1 MKMKYWALSLLA
13 CGGMLAC
20 TNDEVAENNG
30 KEEGTEVSY
39 LAVNVMNTVGPGSRA
54 LPTGYESGSIEE
66 NEISTMRFYLFNS
79 DGTPYTL
86 TGGTNCVTAS
96 YSEDTD
102 NDQTTSTV
110 EEVGNAVLV
119 IEGST
124 ATPPASVVAILNYDP
139 GTGGTDAFA
148 GKNLTQLK
156 AETGNYGA
164 TGDGQF
170 IMSNSVYNNGTT
182 IGEVSVVGKVEKSSA
197 AALANPVEIYVERV
211 VAKVRVSDGR
221 NQPATSG
228 TYLVSGSE
236 DNNNAIYAVVEG
248 WQVADYNNKSFILKN
263 ITSSWTNAGLGFSST
278 DPWSSSDY
286 HRSFWATSVAFDG
299 NNSAGNNSWNNISST
314 LGTSVVYTQENTS
327 TSESIDAEENNL
339 TKVIV
344 AATLKKKDDS
354 GTLQPVS
361 IYKLY
366 GADYAGE
373 DDILKEI
380 AGKYTEKYYTLT
392 APNTYTS
399 IDAGDLEFKTP
410 ADLGDNSIASY
421 YVVAQVKNGNIIYK
435 KGEGDTYI
443 DATSECN
450 GELKS
455 IPVQIW
461 NGGKTYYYTTIKH
474 LGSTGS
480 IAEYGVVRNHIYE
493 VKINNIQGLGT
504 PVYDP
509 SEVIVPVTPGDE
521 VSYIAAR
528 INILSWRVVSN
539 NVTLGE

>member
-39 LAVNVMNTVGPGSRA
+39 LAVNVMNTVGSGSRA
-54 LPTGYESGSIEE
+54 LPTGYEEGSEDE
-66 NEISTMRFYLFNS
+66 NKISTMRFYLFNS
-79 DGTPYTL
+79 NGTPYTL

-110 EEVGNAVLV
+110 EKVGNAVLV

-124 ATPPASVVAILNYDP
+124 ATPPASVVAILNYAP
-139 GTGGTDAFA
+139 GTGEDAFA
-148 GKNLTQLK
+148 NKSLTELK
-156 AETGNYGA
+156 TKKENYGA
-164 TGDGQF
+164 TGEGKF

-182 IGEVSVVGKVEKSSA
+182 IGEVSVVGKVEKSSEA
-197 AALANPVEIYVERV
+197 AIANPVEIYVERV

-221 NQPATSG
+221 NQPATPG

-236 DNNNAIYAVVEG
+236 EKNNAIYAVVEG

-263 ITSSWTNAGLGFSST
+263 INSSWTDTDLGFSSSG
-278 DPWSSSDY
+278 PWSSSDY

-299 NNSAGNNSWNNISST
+299 NNSAGNNSWNDISSG

-327 TSESIDAEENNL
+327 TSKNIDAEENDL

-373 DDILKEI
+373 NDILTEI

-392 APNTYTS
+392 GSDTYTS
-399 IDAGDLEFKTP
+399 IAANNLEFKTP

-421 YVVAQVKNGNIIYK
+421 YVVAQVKDGTTIYK
-435 KGEGDTYI
+435 KGDGDTYS

-493 VKINNIQGLGT
+493 VKIENIQGLGT